1 MRNHFLS
8 VMVTLIIVGFGAN
21 LFSNHILNR
30 LDSNETAI
38 RYSNAMLNDIEKSL
52 QEIKARTA
60 QAISSNELR
69 NAYIS
74 IEDNKRFIEYEVKMS
89 KKSVQAFVTQLNID
103 MERLNEIVNQ
113 GQTNDQSLQEQVS
126 YILQELEIIQDSLV
140 KDVIEEP
147 GLVPESLEDIR
158 GNSTTIES
166 YREESCAFE
175 LKSGSQNKTKVIQKA
190 VDKTKRRGAYNLL
203 VLFNVNK
210 EGTAEVF
217 NVNSNNAPTR
227 LENAVHSYVSKLKF
241 VPKDVLQTDCEMS
254 FNLNVT

>member
-1 MRNHFLS
+1 MKNHFLS

-38 RYSNAMLNDIEKSL
+38 RYSNAMLSDIEKSI
-52 QEIKARTA
+52 QEIRVRTSE
-60 QAISSNELR
+60 AISSNELR

-74 IEDNKRFIEYEVKMS
+74 IEDNKRFFEYEVKMS
-89 KKSVQAFVTQLNID
+89 RKSIAEFISKLNVDMEQLNNMVNKNNSNNQILED
-103 MERLNEIVNQ
+103 KLNYV
-113 GQTNDQSLQEQVS
+113 LQE
-126 YILQELEIIQDSLV
+126 IELLQEPQEI
-140 KDVIEEP
+140 IEEP
-147 GLVPESLEDIR
+147 IVAPESLDTIR
-158 GNSTTIES
+158 GTTTIES

-190 VDKTKRRGAYNLL
+190 VDKTRRRGAYNLI

-210 EGTAEVF
+210 QGVAEIF
-217 NVNSNNAPTR
+217 NVNSNNAPTK
-227 LENAVHSYVSKLKF
+227 LESAVHSYVSKLKF
-241 VPKDVLQTDCEMS
+241 VPKDVLQTNCEMS

>member
-1 MRNHFLS
+1 
-8 VMVTLIIVGFGAN
+8 MVTLIIVGFGAN

-38 RYSNAMLNDIEKSL
+38 RYSNAMLSDIEKSI
-52 QEIKARTA
+52 QEIKVRAAET
-60 QAISSNELR
+60 ISSNELR

-74 IEDNKRFIEYEVKMS
+74 IEDNKRFFEYEVKMS
-89 KKSVQAFVTQLNID
+89 RKSIEEFISKLNVDMEQLND
-103 MERLNEIVNQ
+103 MVNKNNSNNQILEDKLNYV
-113 GQTNDQSLQEQVS
+113 LQEIELLQ
-126 YILQELEIIQDSLV
+126 LQE
-140 KDVIEEP
+140 IEEP
-147 GLVPESLEDIR
+147 VVAPESLDTIR

-190 VDKTKRRGAYNLL
+190 VDKTRRRGTYNLL

-217 NVNSNNAPTR
+217 NINSNNAPTK

-241 VPKDVLQTDCEMS
+241 VPKDVLQTNCEMS

>member
-1 MRNHFLS
+1 MKNHFLS

-38 RYSNAMLNDIEKSL
+38 RYSNAMLSDIEKSI
-52 QEIKARTA
+52 QEIRVRTSE
-60 QAISSNELR
+60 AISSNELR

-74 IEDNKRFIEYEVKMS
+74 IEDNKRFFEYEVKMS
-89 KKSVQAFVTQLNID
+89 RKSIEEFISKLNED
-103 MERLNEIVNQ
+103 MEGLNDMVNKNNSNNQ
-113 GQTNDQSLQEQVS
+113 ILEEKLNYALQE
-126 YILQELEIIQDSLV
+126 IELLQEPQEI
-140 KDVIEEP
+140 IEEP
-147 GLVPESLEDIR
+147 VVAPESLDTIR
-158 GNSTTIES
+158 GTTTIES

-190 VDKTKRRGAYNLL
+190 VDKTRRRGAYNLI

-210 EGTAEVF
+210 QGAAEIF
-217 NVNSNNAPTR
+217 NVNSNNAPTK
-227 LENAVHSYVSKLKF
+227 LESAVHSYVSKLKF
-241 VPKDVLQTDCEMS
+241 VPKDVLQTNCEMS

>member
-1 MRNHFLS
+1 MKNHFLS

-38 RYSNAMLNDIEKSL
+38 RYSNAMLSDIEKSI
-52 QEIKARTA
+52 QEIKVRAAET
-60 QAISSNELR
+60 ISSNELR

-74 IEDNKRFIEYEVKMS
+74 IEDNKRFFEYEVKMS
-89 KKSVQAFVTQLNID
+89 RKSIAEFISKLNVDMEQLND
-103 MERLNEIVNQ
+103 MVNKNNSNNQILEDKLNYV
-113 GQTNDQSLQEQVS
+113 LQE
-126 YILQELEIIQDSLV
+126 IELLQEPQEI
-140 KDVIEEP
+140 IEEP
-147 GLVPESLEDIR
+147 VVAPESLDTIR
-158 GNSTTIES
+158 GTTTIES

-190 VDKTKRRGAYNLL
+190 VDKTRRRGAYNLI

-210 EGTAEVF
+210 QGAAEIF
-217 NVNSNNAPTR
+217 NVNSNNAPTK
-227 LENAVHSYVSKLKF
+227 LESAVHSYVSKLKF
-241 VPKDVLQTDCEMS
+241 VPKDVLQTNCEMS

>member
-1 MRNHFLS
+1 MKNHFLS

-38 RYSNAMLNDIEKSL
+38 RYSNAMLSDIEKSI
-52 QEIKARTA
+52 QEIKVRAAET
-60 QAISSNELR
+60 ISSNELR

-74 IEDNKRFIEYEVKMS
+74 IEDNKRFFEYEVKMS
-89 KKSVQAFVTQLNID
+89 RKSIEEFISKLNVDMEQLND
-103 MERLNEIVNQ
+103 MVNKNNSNNQILEDKLNYV
-113 GQTNDQSLQEQVS
+113 LQEIELLQ
-126 YILQELEIIQDSLV
+126 LQE
-140 KDVIEEP
+140 IEEP
-147 GLVPESLEDIR
+147 VVAPESLDTIR

-190 VDKTKRRGAYNLL
+190 VDKTRRRGTYNLL

-217 NVNSNNAPTR
+217 NINSNNAPTK

-241 VPKDVLQTDCEMS
+241 VPKDVLQTNCEMS

>member
-1 MRNHFLS
+1 MKNHFLS

-38 RYSNAMLNDIEKSL
+38 RYSNAMLSDIEKSI
-52 QEIKARTA
+52 QEIRVRTSE
-60 QAISSNELR
+60 AISSNELR

-74 IEDNKRFIEYEVKMS
+74 IEDNKRFFEYEVKMS
-89 KKSVQAFVTQLNID
+89 RKSIEEFISKLNED
-103 MERLNEIVNQ
+103 MEGLNDMVNKNNSNNQ
-113 GQTNDQSLQEQVS
+113 VLEEKLNYALQE
-126 YILQELEIIQDSLV
+126 IELLQEPQEI
-140 KDVIEEP
+140 IEEP
-147 GLVPESLEDIR
+147 VVAPESLDTIR
-158 GNSTTIES
+158 GTTTIES

-190 VDKTKRRGAYNLL
+190 VDKTRRRGAYNLI

-210 EGTAEVF
+210 QGAAEIF
-217 NVNSNNAPTR
+217 NVNSNNAPTK
-227 LENAVHSYVSKLKF
+227 LESAVHSYVSKLKF
-241 VPKDVLQTDCEMS
+241 VPKDVLQTNCEMS

>member
-1 MRNHFLS
+1 
-8 VMVTLIIVGFGAN
+8 MVTLIIVGFGAN

-38 RYSNAMLNDIEKSL
+38 RYSNAMLSDIEKSI
-52 QEIKARTA
+52 QEIKVRAAET
-60 QAISSNELR
+60 ISSNELR

-74 IEDNKRFIEYEVKMS
+74 IEDNKRFFEYEVKMS
-89 KKSVQAFVTQLNID
+89 RKSIEEFISKLNVDMEQLND
-103 MERLNEIVNQ
+103 MVNKNNSNNQILEDKLNYV
-113 GQTNDQSLQEQVS
+113 LQEIELLQ
-126 YILQELEIIQDSLV
+126 LQEI
-140 KDVIEEP
+140 IEEP
-147 GLVPESLEDIR
+147 VVAPESLDTIR

-190 VDKTKRRGAYNLL
+190 VDKTRRRGTYNLL

-217 NVNSNNAPTR
+217 NINSNNAPTK

-241 VPKDVLQTDCEMS
+241 VPKDVLQTNCEMS

>member
-1 MRNHFLS
+1 MRNSFLS

-38 RYSNAMLNDIEKSL
+38 RYSNAMLSDIEKSI
-52 QEIKARTA
+52 QEIKVRAAET
-60 QAISSNELR
+60 ISSNELR

-74 IEDNKRFIEYEVKMS
+74 IEDNKRFFEYEVKMS
-89 KKSVQAFVTQLNID
+89 RKSIAEFISKLNVDMEQLND
-103 MERLNEIVNQ
+103 MVNKNNSNNQILEDKLNYV
-113 GQTNDQSLQEQVS
+113 LQE
-126 YILQELEIIQDSLV
+126 IELLQEPQEI
-140 KDVIEEP
+140 IEEP
-147 GLVPESLEDIR
+147 VVAPESLDTIR
-158 GNSTTIES
+158 GTTTIES

-190 VDKTKRRGAYNLL
+190 VDKTRRRGAYNLI

-210 EGTAEVF
+210 QGVAEIF
-217 NVNSNNAPTR
+217 NVNSNNAPTK
-227 LENAVHSYVSKLKF
+227 LKSAVHSYVSKLKF
-241 VPKDVLQTDCEMS
+241 VPKDVLQTNCEMS

>member
-1 MRNHFLS
+1 MKNHFLS

-30 LDSNETAI
+30 LDNNETAI
-38 RYSNAMLNDIEKSL
+38 RYSNAMLSDIEKSI
-52 QEIKARTA
+52 QEIKVRAAET
-60 QAISSNELR
+60 ISSNELR

-74 IEDNKRFIEYEVKMS
+74 IEDNKRFFEYEVKMS
-89 KKSVQAFVTQLNID
+89 RKSIEEFISKLNVDMEQLND
-103 MERLNEIVNQ
+103 MVNTNNSNNQILEDKLNYVLQEIELLQLQEIV
-113 GQTNDQSLQEQVS
+113 
-126 YILQELEIIQDSLV
+126 
-140 KDVIEEP
+140 EEP
-147 GLVPESLEDIR
+147 VVTPESLDTIR

-190 VDKTKRRGAYNLL
+190 VDKTRRRGAYNLL

-217 NVNSNNAPTR
+217 NVNSNNAPTK

-241 VPKDVLQTDCEMS
+241 VPKDVLQTNCEMS

>member
-1 MRNHFLS
+1 MKNHFLS
-8 VMVTLIIVGFGAN
+8 IMVTLIIVGFGAN

-38 RYSNAMLNDIEKSL
+38 RYSNAMLSDIEKSI
-52 QEIKARTA
+52 QEIKVRTSE
-60 QAISSNELR
+60 AISSNELR

-74 IEDNKRFIEYEVKMS
+74 IEDNKRFFEYEVKMS
-89 KKSVQAFVTQLNID
+89 RKSIEEFISKLNVDMEQLND
-103 MERLNEIVNQ
+103 MVNTNNSNNQILEDKLNYV
-113 GQTNDQSLQEQVS
+113 LQE
-126 YILQELEIIQDSLV
+126 IELLQEPQEI
-140 KDVIEEP
+140 IEEP
-147 GLVPESLEDIR
+147 VVAPESLNTIR

-190 VDKTKRRGAYNLL
+190 VDKTRRRGAYNLI

-210 EGTAEVF
+210 QGVAEIF
-217 NVNSNNAPTR
+217 NVNSNNAPTK
-227 LENAVHSYVSKLKF
+227 LESAVHSYVSKLKF
-241 VPKDVLQTDCEMS
+241 VPKDVLQTNCEMS